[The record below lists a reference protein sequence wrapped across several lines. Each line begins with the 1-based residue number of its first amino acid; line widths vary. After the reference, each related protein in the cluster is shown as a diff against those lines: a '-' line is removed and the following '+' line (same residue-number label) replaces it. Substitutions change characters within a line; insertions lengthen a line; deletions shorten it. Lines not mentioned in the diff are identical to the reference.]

1 MKLLQTVADHYLN
14 PQQVQAFA
22 IREDTETGRF
32 VVEATLAGWAD
43 RQVIR
48 RSFNSY
54 VEAAAWLDAL

>member
-14 PQQVQAFA
+14 PQQVQAFT
-22 IREDTETGRF
+22 IREDADAGRF
-32 VVEATLAGWAD
+32 VVEATILGWAEP
-43 RQVIR
+43 QVIR